1 MITPR
6 KKNKLFRVYWTDPDG
21 TAQASDATE
30 LSTVLKQTEDLRKA
44 GNRFVTMVSED
55 PNSVGLPGVDE
66 ITAGILP
73 DGAEYS
79 WRKRR

>member
-1 MITPR
+1 M
-6 KKNKLFRVYWTDPDG
+6 FRVYWTDSAG
-21 TAQASDATE
+21 AAQASDATE